1 LIAAVFDLSIAAN
14 MSLAISMVGWLQAS
28 DHIVTRLHIDPV
40 INTDV
45 HHYAA
50 DGIALVLPHITR
62 SWRRVFEMRETRI
75 GGGGPPGSD
84 PMFATRE
91 HVRPTVE
98 GVDRL
103 WRTQEPKRLEG
114 CSKVV

>member
-1 LIAAVFDLSIAAN
+1 MTTIVVGQAEAAPQAPA
-14 MSLAISMVGWLQAS
+14 VGA
-28 DHIVTRLHIDPV
+28 

-45 HHYAA
+45 HHYVA

-62 SWRRVFEMRETRI
+62 SWRSVFEMRETRI

-91 HVRPTVE
+91 RVRPPVK